1 MRASW
6 ATGAI
11 RVRGDTLAGV
21 PHMVLSS
28 QRRPTMG
35 FTPNI
40 RVALHL
46 SYFQALVAPTAHGQG
61 TLELQRF
68 RVKAPCGPGSGWW
81 VSGKQT
87 LTVQR
92 VLCSFHNLPLGQCLW
107 LFNQLSR
114 RRSGQARLTCPS
126 CSCGQAQSRCF
137 PESSCGSRSPGS
149 NSPPSLEAHGAPN
162 RSPGS
167 HLLTGLEAPFPPPPS
182 PPRP

>member
-1 MRASW
+1 MSSFHLALPLSLGPEAATFNWQTRAPGSERLNNFSQVTQPASVSVRNGPWAGCGTGHRAWGHTVRASW

-11 RVRGDTLAGV
+11 RVRGDMLAGV
-21 PHMVLSS
+21 PRMVLSS

-68 RVKAPCGPGSGWW
+68 RVKAHCGPGSGWW

-92 VLCSFHNLPLGQCLW
+92 VLCSFHNLPSGQCLW
-107 LFNQLSR
+107 LFIQLS
-114 RRSGQARLTCPS
+114 
-126 CSCGQAQSRCF
+126 
-137 PESSCGSRSPGS
+137 
-149 NSPPSLEAHGAPN
+149 
-162 RSPGS
+162 
-167 HLLTGLEAPFPPPPS
+167 
-182 PPRP
+182 